1 MPPEDS
7 RARPAA
13 RERGRSAGM
22 RLATVSAVSHTTF
35 YRAVLRALKQA
46 DVEFMIGGTYALAR
60 YTGID
65 RRTKDLDLM
74 IRRGDWSA
82 AARALRAEGIY
93 TRLSFPHWL
102 GKALSGKSQVDII
115 FSGGNGLTRVD
126 DEWFA
131 RAVPARV
138 LGFNVLLT
146 PPEELLWS
154 KSFVM
159 ERERYDG
166 ADVLHLILAR
176 AETLDW
182 EHVCDRFRDH
192 EGILLSHLFLFR
204 YVYPG
209 EASRLPFWLIPQLL
223 EARDPSGTRAARLC
237 RGTLVS
243 RAQYLVDVEKW
254 GYSDARRPP
263 FGSMT
268 DKEYAIWTNAIAQ
281 HWSRRPPPRMRRLSK
296 AG

>member
-1 MPPEDS
+1 
-7 RARPAA
+7 
-13 RERGRSAGM
+13 M
-22 RLATVSAVSHTTF
+22 RLASVSTVSHTDF
-35 YRAVLRALKQA
+35 YRSVLRALKLA
-46 DVEFMIGGTYALAR
+46 EVDFLIGGTYALAR
-60 YTGID
+60 HTGID

-74 IRRGDWSA
+74 IRRRDWPSA
-82 AARALRAEGIY
+82 AHALRACGIH

-102 GKALSGKSQVDII
+102 GKALQGKSQVDII

-126 DEWFA
+126 DVWFE
-131 RAVPARV
+131 RAIPARV

-146 PPEELLWS
+146 SPEELFWS
-154 KSFVM
+154 KAFVM

-182 EHVCDRFRDH
+182 EHLCDRFAAH
-192 EGILLSHLFLFR
+192 EGVLLAYLVLFK

-209 EASRLPFWLIPQLL
+209 ETHRLPSWLIPRLL
-223 EARDPSGTRAARLC
+223 DAEVPVRTRTARVC
-237 RGTLVS
+237 RGTLLS

-254 GYSDARRPP
+254 GFADARRPP
-263 FGSMT
+263 FGAMT
-268 DKEYAIWTNAIAQ
+268 EKEYVIWTNAIAQ
-281 HWSRRPPPRMRRLSK
+281 RWSRRRLGRARQLSK

>member
-1 MPPEDS
+1 
-7 RARPAA
+7 
-13 RERGRSAGM
+13 M
-22 RLATVSAVSHTTF
+22 RLATVRTVNHTSF
-35 YRAVLRALKQA
+35 YRAVLRSLKDA

-60 YTGID
+60 YTAID

-74 IRRGDWSA
+74 IRRRDWSA
-82 AARALRAEGIY
+82 AARALRANGIY

-102 GKALSGKSQVDII
+102 GKAIAGTSLVDII

-126 DEWFA
+126 DEWLE

-146 PPEELLWS
+146 PPEEMLWS
-154 KSFVM
+154 KAFVM

-166 ADVLHLILAR
+166 ADVLHLMLAR
-176 AETLDW
+176 AESLDW
-182 EHVCDRFRDH
+182 EHLCNRFRGH
-192 EGILLSHLFLFR
+192 EPVLLSYVILFR
-204 YVYPG
+204 WVYPG
-209 EASRLPFWLIPQLL
+209 EAARLPVWVLPRLL
-223 EARDPSGTRAARLC
+223 EACDPQRSPSSRLC

-254 GYSDARRPP
+254 GFADARRPP
-263 FGSMT
+263 FGVMT
-268 DKEYAIWTNAIAQ
+268 DREYAIWTNAIA
-281 HWSRRPPPRMRRLSK
+281 RPAARARRLSK

>member
-1 MPPEDS
+1 
-7 RARPAA
+7 
-13 RERGRSAGM
+13 M
-22 RLATVSAVSHTTF
+22 RLATVSTVSHTDF
-35 YRAVLRALKQA
+35 YRAVLRALKLA
-46 DVEFMIGGTYALAR
+46 EVDFLIGGTYALAR
-60 YTGID
+60 HTGID

-74 IRRGDWSA
+74 IRRRDWPA
-82 AARALRAEGIY
+82 AAHALRASGIH

-102 GKALSGKSQVDII
+102 GKALREKSQVDII

-126 DEWFA
+126 DVWFE
-131 RAVPARV
+131 RAVEARV
-138 LGFNVLLT
+138 LGFNVLLS

-154 KSFVM
+154 KAFVM

-182 EHVCDRFRDH
+182 EHLCERFGGHD
-192 EGILLSHLFLFR
+192 GVLLAYVILFK

-209 EASRLPFWLIPQLL
+209 EAGRLPSWLIPRLL
-223 EARDPSGTRAARLC
+223 SAEPPLQARTARLC
-237 RGTLVS
+237 RGTLLS

-254 GYSDARRPP
+254 GFADARRPP

-268 DKEYAIWTNAIAQ
+268 DKEHAIWTNAIAQ
-281 HWSRRPPPRMRRLSK
+281 RWSRRRLGRARLSK

>member
-1 MPPEDS
+1 
-7 RARPAA
+7 
-13 RERGRSAGM
+13 M
-22 RLATVSAVSHTTF
+22 RLASVSTVTRIDF
-35 YRAVLRALKQA
+35 YREVLRALKLA
-46 DVEFMIGGTYALAR
+46 EVEFLIGGTYALAR
-60 YTGID
+60 HTSID

-74 IRRGDWSA
+74 IRRRDWPS
-82 AARALRAEGIY
+82 AARALRASGIH

-102 GKALSGKSQVDII
+102 GKALHEKSQVDII

-126 DEWFA
+126 DVWFE
-131 RAVPARV
+131 RAIAARV
-138 LGFNVLLT
+138 LGFNVLLS

-154 KSFVM
+154 KAFVM

-182 EHVCDRFRDH
+182 EHLCDRFEGH
-192 EGILLSHLFLFR
+192 EGVLLSHLILFR
-204 YVYPG
+204 YVYAG
-209 EASRLPFWLIPQLL
+209 EADRLPSWIIPRLIAAHEPLQ
-223 EARDPSGTRAARLC
+223 TRTSRLC
-237 RGTLVS
+237 RGTLLS

-254 GYSDARRPP
+254 GFADARRPP

-281 HWSRRPPPRMRRLSK
+281 RWSRRRLGRARLSK

>member
-1 MPPEDS
+1 
-7 RARPAA
+7 
-13 RERGRSAGM
+13 M
-22 RLATVSAVSHTTF
+22 RLASVSTVSHTDF
-35 YRAVLRALKQA
+35 YRSVLRALKLA
-46 DVEFMIGGTYALAR
+46 EVDFLIGGTYALAR
-60 YTGID
+60 HTGID

-74 IRRGDWSA
+74 IRRRDWPTTA
-82 AARALRAEGIY
+82 HALRACGIH

-102 GKALSGKSQVDII
+102 GKALQGKSQVDII

-126 DEWFA
+126 DVWFE
-131 RAVPARV
+131 RAIPARV

-146 PPEELLWS
+146 SPEELFWS
-154 KSFVM
+154 KAFVM

-182 EHVCDRFRDH
+182 EHLCDRFAAH
-192 EGILLSHLFLFR
+192 EGVLLSYLVLFR

-209 EASRLPFWLIPQLL
+209 EAHRLPSWLITRLL
-223 EARDPSGTRAARLC
+223 DAEEPVRTRTARVC
-237 RGTLVS
+237 RGTLLS

-254 GYSDARRPP
+254 GFADARRPP

-268 DKEYAIWTNAIAQ
+268 EKEYVIWTNAIAQ
-281 HWSRRPPPRMRRLSK
+281 RWSRRRLGRARQLSK

>member
-1 MPPEDS
+1 M
-7 RARPAA
+7 
-13 RERGRSAGM
+13 
-22 RLATVSAVSHTTF
+22 SHTEF

-46 DVEFMIGGTYALAR
+46 NVEFLIGGTYALAR

-74 IRRGDWSA
+74 IRRRDWSL
-82 AARALRAEGIY
+82 AARALRASGIY
-93 TRLSFPHWL
+93 TRLPFPHWL
-102 GKALSGKSQVDII
+102 GKALSGSSLVDII

-126 DEWFA
+126 DVWFE

-146 PPEELLWS
+146 PPEEMLWS
-154 KSFVM
+154 KAFVM

-182 EHVCDRFRDH
+182 EHLCDRFRDH
-192 EGILLSHLFLFR
+192 EGILLSYLILFS
-204 YVYPG
+204 YAYPG
-209 EASRLPFWLIPQLL
+209 EAARLPAWAIPRLIAACDP
-223 EARDPSGTRAARLC
+223 ARQRGTRLC
-237 RGTLVS
+237 RGTLLS
-243 RAQYLVDVEKW
+243 RAQYLVDVERW
-254 GYSDARRPP
+254 GFADARRPP
-263 FGSMT
+263 FGPMT
-268 DKEYAIWTNAIAQ
+268 DKEYALWTNAIGE
-281 HWSRRPPPRMRRLSK
+281 HWSRRRVGRPRRLAR